1 MTNTTAVSKDKLKG
15 IFDVERLTGTA
26 FKVTI
31 TPISEEEADEI
42 EFKTILEGL
51 RAQYNFEGRDDLLA
65 EYVKYANE
73 MDLEEAVRRIKN
85 FDADEKQFTSD
96 MLFMTIVCDDKLTPQ
111 EEEIYKGMIEV
122 CDLPLFTGA
131 DKL

>member
-1 MTNTTAVSKDKLKG
+1 MRGPSTFEDLAAVIAVCLATAREDGK
-15 IFDVERLTGTA
+15 F
-26 FKVTI
+26 
-31 TPISEEEADEI
+31 DEI

>member
-1 MTNTTAVSKDKLKG
+1 MRGPSTFEDLAAVIAVCLATAREDG
-15 IFDVERLTGTA
+15 RF
-26 FKVTI
+26 
-31 TPISEEEADEI
+31 DEI

-85 FDADEKQFTSD
+85 FDAEEKQFTSD

>member
-1 MTNTTAVSKDKLKG
+1 MRGPSTFEDLAAVIAVCLATAREDGK
-15 IFDVERLTGTA
+15 F
-26 FKVTI
+26 
-31 TPISEEEADEI
+31 DEI

-85 FDADEKQFTSD
+85 FDAEEKQFTSD

>member
-1 MTNTTAVSKDKLKG
+1 MRGPSTFEDLAAVIAVCLATAREDGK
-15 IFDVERLTGTA
+15 FE
-26 FKVTI
+26 
-31 TPISEEEADEI
+31 EI
-42 EFKTILEGL
+42 EFKTILDGL

-65 EYVKYANE
+65 DYVKYANE
-73 MDLEEAVRRIKN
+73 MDLNEAVARIKN

-96 MLFMTIVCDDKLTPQ
+96 MLFMTIVCDDKLTPE